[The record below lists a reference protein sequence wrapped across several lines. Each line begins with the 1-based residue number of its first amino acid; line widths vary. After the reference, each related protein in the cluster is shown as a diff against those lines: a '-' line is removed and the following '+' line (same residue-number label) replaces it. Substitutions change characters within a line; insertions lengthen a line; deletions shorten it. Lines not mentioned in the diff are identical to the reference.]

1 MYRTVVRVTARVTF
15 VGAVTTAVL
24 VSGGPVYAGEPV
36 RLAVNDLPTVIS
48 NLTNTVTTLLAA
60 VATLFLTIGGFRR
73 VTSGGDPAEVEKSNQ
88 ALRSA
93 AIGYALAVMSPV
105 LLTLLKSIVGS

>member
-1 MYRTVVRVTARVTF
+1 MYHTAVRAVAAVSVTVAVTA
-15 VGAVTTAVL
+15 ALVL
-24 VSGGPVYAGEPV
+24 AGGPAFAGEPV
-36 RLAVNDLPTVIS
+36 PLAVYDLPTVIS

-73 VTSGGDPAEVEKSNQ
+73 VTAGGDPAEVEKSNQ

-93 AIGYALAVMSPV
+93 AIGYALAVLAPV
-105 LLTLLKSIVGS
+105 LLTLLKGIVGS

>member
-1 MYRTVVRVTARVTF
+1 MYRIVVRVVVTVVVTAD
-15 VGAVTTAVL
+15 L
-24 VSGGPVYAGEPV
+24 LLSGGPAFAGEPV
-36 RLAVNDLPTVIS
+36 VLAVYDLPTVIS
-48 NLTNTVTTLLAA
+48 NITNTVTTLLAA

-73 VTSGGDPAEVEKSNQ
+73 VTAGGDPAEVEKSNQ

-93 AIGYALAVMSPV
+93 AIGYALAVLAPV

>member
-1 MYRTVVRVTARVTF
+1 MFRTVVRVVVAVA
-15 VGAVTTAVL
+15 VAAGLLLLPGAPAYAAD
-24 VSGGPVYAGEPV
+24 PVP
-36 RLAVNDLPTVIS
+36 LAVNDLPTVIA
-48 NLTNTVTTLLAA
+48 NLTSTVTTLLAA

-93 AIGYALAVMSPV
+93 AIGYALAVLAPV
-105 LLTLLKSIVGS
+105 LLTLLKGIVGS

>member
-1 MYRTVVRVTARVTF
+1 MYRIVVRVVVT
-15 VGAVTTAVL
+15 VAVAAALLL
-24 VSGGPVYAGEPV
+24 VGGPAHAGEPV
-36 RLAVNDLPTVIS
+36 QLAVNDLPTVIK
-48 NLTNTVTTLLAA
+48 NLTNTLTTLLAA

-73 VTSGGDPAEVEKSNQ
+73 VTAGGDPAEVEKSNQ

-93 AIGYALAVMSPV
+93 AIGYALAVMAPV

>member
-1 MYRTVVRVTARVTF
+1 MVRFAVRAVVVAAVTASVTAVF
-15 VGAVTTAVL
+15 VGTGEPAF
-24 VSGGPVYAGEPV
+24 AGEPV
-36 RLAVNDLPTVIS
+36 PLAVYDLPTVIS

-60 VATLFLTIGGFRR
+60 VATLFLTLGGFRR
-73 VTSGGDPAEVEKSNQ
+73 VTAGGDPAEVEKSNQ

-93 AIGYALAVMSPV
+93 AIGYALAVLAPV